1 MENSNNNLSN
11 NSSSRMF
18 SGLIIVLIGIAFL
31 INTLNLDLPRW
42 IFSWSNLLILVGIF
56 IGLRN
61 NFKGIAWLILI
72 LIGAY
77 NTIENMHLD
86 FDISKYA
93 LGFGFVI
100 LGAYLIFKPKGA
112 LKVKRKNRYAD
123 GFNPAAPNETLN
135 INDSLNSNDFVE
147 ATAVF
152 GGSNQIVYS
161 KNLKGGDVTVVFG
174 GADLNFIQAD
184 FTESIALDVTAVFGG
199 IKLVVPQNWI
209 IKSNVTPI
217 FGSVEDKRG
226 HLIPTGEVQKTLV
239 IDGTVM
245 FGGIEIKSF

>member
-1 MENSNNNLSN
+1 
-11 NSSSRMF
+11 MF

-31 INTLNLDLPRW
+31 INTLNLDLPSW
-42 IFSWSNLLILVGIF
+42 IFSWSNFLILIGIF

-61 NFKGIAWLILI
+61 NFKGIAWLGLI

-100 LGAYLIFKPKGA
+100 FGAYLIFKPKGT

-123 GFNPAAPNETLN
+123 GFNPASGSETIN
-135 INDSLNSNDFVE
+135 INQNLDGNDFVE

-184 FTESIALDVTAVFGG
+184 FTESIALDVTAIFGG